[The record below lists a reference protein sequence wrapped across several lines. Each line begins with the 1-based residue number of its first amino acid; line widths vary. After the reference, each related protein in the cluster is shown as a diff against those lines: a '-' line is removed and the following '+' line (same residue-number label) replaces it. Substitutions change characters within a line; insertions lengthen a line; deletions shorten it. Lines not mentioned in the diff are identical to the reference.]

1 MSAAARP
8 APRDERRLALVR
20 EAGVPEANQFW
31 RRVAG
36 GVALAF
42 SLGASIVSAA
52 LYFTLAG
59 V

>member
-1 MSAAARP
+1 MSAAARR

-20 EAGVPEANQFW
+20 AAGVPERDLSW

-36 GVALAF
+36 GLALAV
-42 SLGASIVSAA
+42 SLGASVVTAA

>member
-1 MSAAARP
+1 VSAAARR

-20 EAGVPEANQFW
+20 GAGVPERDRSW

-36 GVALAF
+36 GVALAV

-52 LYFTLAG
+52 VYFTLAG